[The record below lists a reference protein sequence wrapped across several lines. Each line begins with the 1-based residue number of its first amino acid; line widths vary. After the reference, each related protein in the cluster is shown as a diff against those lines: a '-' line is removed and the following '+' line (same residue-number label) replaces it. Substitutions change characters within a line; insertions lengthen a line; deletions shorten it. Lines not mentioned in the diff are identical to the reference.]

1 MHCWLG
7 NWTMEN
13 REKASENRIYKICC
27 IVLCSSL
34 VLRKIFSVSVIIS
47 LKVKKQFINK
57 IKCLLLMHQY
67 REGMI
72 NLLPPLVSVTLLE
85 LPVFEA
91 ASTPRTVS
99 RVLMLPDM
107 VPRLY

>member
-1 MHCWLG
+1 M
-7 NWTMEN
+7 
-13 REKASENRIYKICC
+13 
-27 IVLCSSL
+27 
-34 VLRKIFSVSVIIS
+34 F
-47 LKVKKQFINK
+47 LKLKTQ
-57 IKCLLLMHQY
+57 H

>member
-1 MHCWLG
+1 
-7 NWTMEN
+7 
-13 REKASENRIYKICC
+13 
-27 IVLCSSL
+27 
-34 VLRKIFSVSVIIS
+34 
-47 LKVKKQFINK
+47 
-57 IKCLLLMHQY
+57 MHQY

>member
-1 MHCWLG
+1 M
-7 NWTMEN
+7 
-13 REKASENRIYKICC
+13 
-27 IVLCSSL
+27 
-34 VLRKIFSVSVIIS
+34 FIINAPILECYYNS
-47 LKVKKQFINK
+47 TQRRHDTNI
-57 IKCLLLMHQY
+57 
-67 REGMI
+67 I

-85 LPVFEA
+85 LPMFEA